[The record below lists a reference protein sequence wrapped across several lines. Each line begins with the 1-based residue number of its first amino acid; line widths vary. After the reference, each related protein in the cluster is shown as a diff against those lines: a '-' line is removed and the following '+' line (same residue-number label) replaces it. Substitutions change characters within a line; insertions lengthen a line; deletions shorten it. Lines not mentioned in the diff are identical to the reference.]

1 MEQQLN
7 LGHLLTA
14 ARLLDIGALD
24 ISSLDLGALTS
35 TSSSPGSTSP
45 AMFDLSNE
53 SELRSLFS
61 GKLKIDKKHSS
72 SSCASNASTS
82 SQLYCS
88 SPPARKSS
96 KHSRAAHNE
105 LEKNRRANL
114 RGCLEALKM
123 LVPCVCDAT
132 RNTTLALLTRA
143 RDHIIEL
150 QDGNA
155 EQLNKLTDLK
165 DEHEALLAELSQ
177 LQADDEVAQATS
189 QGCQTLASPPSR
201 PESRASSFTSTSSR
215 DSPCYLEY
223 SPSSKPMEYHKPAI
237 IDLYAEGL
245 IPRVPITFP
254 RPVVYPQN
262 VFDLLNL
269 PSTPFDVSQYLPI
282 NLQV

>member
-35 TSSSPGSTSP
+35 TSSSPGSSSP

-53 SELRSLFS
+53 AELRTLLS
-61 GKLKIDKKHSS
+61 GKIRGEKKHSS
-72 SSCASNASTS
+72 SSCSSNASTS
-82 SQLYCS
+82 SQPYCS
-88 SPPARKSS
+88 SPPSRKSS

-105 LEKNRRANL
+105 LEKTRRANL
-114 RGCLEALKM
+114 RGCLETLKM

-150 QDGNA
+150 QDSNA
-155 EQLNKLTDLK
+155 EQMKKLKDLQ
-165 DEHEALLAELSQ
+165 DEHEALAAELSQ
-177 LQADDEVAQATS
+177 LQADDEVAEATS
-189 QGCQTLASPPSR
+189 QACQTSVLPPSR
-201 PESRASSFTSTSSR
+201 PESRASSFTSSSSR

-223 SPSSKPMEYHKPAI
+223 SPSSKPMESHKPAI

-262 VFDLLNL
+262 VFDLLSY
-269 PSTPFDVSQYLPI
+269 PSTPFDVSHYLPI
-282 NLQV
+282 NLRV

>member
-35 TSSSPGSTSP
+35 SSSSPGSTSP
-45 AMFDLSNE
+45 TMFDLSNE

-61 GKLKIDKKHSS
+61 GKLKVDKKSS

-82 SQLYCS
+82 SQPYCS
-88 SPPARKSS
+88 SPPSRKSS

-105 LEKNRRANL
+105 LEKTRRANL
-114 RGCLEALKM
+114 RGCLETLKM

-150 QDGNA
+150 QDANE
-155 EQLNKLTDLK
+155 EQIIKLRSLK
-165 DEHEALLAELSQ
+165 NEEEALAAELAQ
-177 LQADDEVAQATS
+177 LQADDEVAEAMSQA
-189 QGCQTLASPPSR
+189 CQTLAYPPSR

-223 SPSSKPMEYHKPAI
+223 SPSSKPMDSHKPAI

-254 RPVVYPQN
+254 RPVVYPHT
-262 VFDLLNL
+262 VFDLLNF